1 MDAISAPCGKEG
13 LVLQFVIEQV
23 PNIILT
29 IFGFSFVRAW
39 IHSRFPKIKEG
50 YLDGFLFLVLIIGFA
65 IGWIIQGREA
75 QQAARQQ
82 QIIDSMREY
91 SVVARLNPHGV
102 TGMAGQ
108 GLKETP
114 HSRLAGLEETW
125 ILHENN
131 WSPKCDDPSIEKS
144 REVVTSLPQFP
155 WTHFL
160 LAVCLREKGDQAW
173 RGYTERAVQIF
184 EHTTS
189 LADHHSVHDK
199 ALKKLRELLNTK

>member
-1 MDAISAPCGKEG
+1 M
-13 LVLQFVIEQV
+13 LQFLLEQL
-23 PNIILT
+23 PNIIVAILG
-29 IFGFSFVRAW
+29 ISVVRLAIRSLW
-39 IHSRFPKIKEG
+39 PNLKEG
-50 YLDGFLFLVLIIGFA
+50 YLDFFILLVFIIGFVMNWA
-65 IGWIIQGREA
+65 ADRKKSQEA
-75 QQAARQQ
+75 TEQKRT
-82 QIIDSMREY
+82 IDAMREY

-144 REVVTSLPQFP
+144 REVVTSFPQFP

-199 ALKKLRELLNTK
+199 ALKKLRELIDTE

>member
-1 MDAISAPCGKEG
+1 MFWFGLTLTVIMGLAGIPLIRDLVCGWFKISEKLFCIIRTVLVFTGAIIAG
-13 LVLQFVIEQV
+13 
-23 PNIILT
+23 T
-29 IFGFSFVRAW
+29 I
-39 IHSRFPKIKEG
+39 
-50 YLDGFLFLVLIIGFA
+50 Y
-65 IGWIIQGREA
+65 IQTSQEVA
-75 QQAARQQ
+75 QQKHITDA
-82 QIIDSMREY
+82 MREY

-144 REVVTSLPQFP
+144 REVVTSFPQFP